1 MRMKKQVLV
10 TVVLLILLSLSGPF
24 SLPIPNTSVDI
35 SFQSLFI
42 LLPAFVVPTAWSLT
56 VVLAYFV
63 LGMLGLPVFS
73 GGASGVDV
81 LLGPSLGFFMGFALA
96 NYGLSQFNA
105 LTVKSFQRSGLYL
118 ILAQLFVLLFGF
130 GYLAYIQS
138 DASKLKEAV
147 YFLPGAVFKT
157 LVGAGLIFFWNKL

>member
-1 MRMKKQVLV
+1 MKKQAFIA
-10 TVVLLILLSLSGPF
+10 VVLLILLSLSGPF

-35 SFQSLFI
+35 SFQSLLV
-42 LLPAFVVPTAWSLT
+42 LLPAFLLPTTWSLA

-63 LGMLGLPVFS
+63 LGSLGLPVFS
-73 GGASGVDV
+73 GGASGVDT
-81 LLGPSLGFFMGFALA
+81 LLGSSLGFFMGFALA

-105 LTVKSFQRSGLYL
+105 LNIKTFKESALYL

-138 DASKLKEAV
+138 DASILKEAI
-147 YFLPGAVFKT
+147 YFLPGAAFKT
-157 LVGAGLIFFWNKL
+157 MVGAGFIFYWNKL